1 MFKHAVVEPGT
12 VPSIPV
18 PDVLLFGLPDT
29 PVRGAAYG
37 LLDGMLRDLDAGSV
51 ADLVKDDLGRP
62 FSPRNLDLFVSLAH
76 TDGAVAAAI
85 STEGRIGIDVEAT
98 THYDPDIGNL
108 VLTSAQRALIEAS
121 ANPDAHFL
129 RLWTR
134 KEAIG
139 KALGVGI
146 EDDVLRCPAE
156 NDRVLLRGHS
166 LCIHDLSAP
175 VGCYAAIAFERKTR
189 DD

>member
-1 MFKHAVVEPGT
+1 VFKYAVVEPQT
-12 VPSIPV
+12 VQSIPV
-18 PDVLLFGLPDT
+18 PEVLLFGIPDT

-51 ADLVKDDLGRP
+51 ADLVKDNLGKP
-62 FSPRNLDLFVSLAH
+62 FSPWNLDLFVSIAH
-76 TDGAVAAAI
+76 TDGAVAAAV
-85 STEGRIGIDVEAT
+85 STEGRIGIDVELAT
-98 THYDPDIGNL
+98 QYDPDMGNL
-108 VLTSAQRALIEAS
+108 VLTAAQRALIEAS
-121 ANPDAHFL
+121 ANPDALFL

-146 EDDVLRCPAE
+146 EDDVLGCAVE

-166 LCIHDLSAP
+166 LYIQDLSAP
-175 VGCYAAIAFERKTR
+175 MGCHAAIALEYPF
-189 DD
+189 